1 VAGGTRKVART
12 ATLPAG
18 TGESASQ
25 APVDSLLVPADD
37 SLTDP
42 RPAYPP
48 PRHAMSLLGLEV
60 EQSDSGD
67 VRGWMPVTS
76 LTASPDGMPR
86 LAAVAMLVDALGGM
100 RSITASDPDWAFTA
114 DMSIHLLPA
123 GPTDLLQADL
133 HVRRRGRRTLVIE
146 AELLADGERP
156 AGSALL
162 TFAVVP
168 RPEHLV
174 NIVIEMTP
182 GRRLM
187 SRNSAHEQLVSN
199 YLDELEI
206 HANEPGRVTVELRP
220 VVSNTVGALHGAI
233 HASLIDEASVSLARS
248 HFGSDAITTDIHLAY
263 LELGR
268 LGPITATATAIGGPA
283 DGRLTAWVD
292 VRDGN
297 GALVSTATTQVVAS

>member
-1 VAGGTRKVART
+1 M
-12 ATLPAG
+12 
-18 TGESASQ
+18 
-25 APVDSLLVPADD
+25 PADD
-37 SLTDP
+37 VSADP

-48 PRHAMSLLGLEV
+48 PRHAMSLLALES
-60 EQSDSGD
+60 EQDEAGD
-67 VRGWMPVTS
+67 VRGWMPVTAFTS
-76 LTASPDGMPR
+76 SVDGMPR
-86 LAAVAMLVDALGGM
+86 LATVAMLVDALGGM

-123 GPTDLLQADL
+123 GPMEMLQADL

-174 NIVIEMTP
+174 NITINMTP
-182 GRRLM
+182 GRRM
-187 SRNSAHEQLVSN
+187 MNANSAHERLESN
-199 YLDELEI
+199 YFDELQL
-206 HANEPGRVTVELRP
+206 AAAAPGVVTIELRP
-220 VVSNTVGALHGAI
+220 VVCNTVGALHGAI
-233 HASLIDEASVSLARS
+233 HASLIDEASASLGRS
-248 HFGSDAITTDIHLAY
+248 MFGTDAITTDIHLAY

-268 LGPITATATAIGGPA
+268 VGPLTATATAIGDA
-283 DGRLTAWVD
+283 TNGRLTTAVE

-297 GALVSTATTQVVAS
+297 GELVSTATTEVVAQ

>member
-1 VAGGTRKVART
+1 
-12 ATLPAG
+12 
-18 TGESASQ
+18 
-25 APVDSLLVPADD
+25 
-37 SLTDP
+37 
-42 RPAYPP
+42 
-48 PRHAMSLLGLEV
+48 MSLLGLEV

-67 VRGWMPVTS
+67 VRGWMPVNAH
-76 LTASPDGMPR
+76 TASPDGMPR
-86 LAAVAMLVDALGGM
+86 LATVAMLVDALGGM

-174 NIVIEMTP
+174 NIVIDMTP

-187 SRNSAHEQLVSN
+187 SRNSAHETLTSD
-199 YLDELEI
+199 YLEELDLRAE
-206 HANEPGRVTVELRP
+206 APGRVSIELRP

-233 HASLIDEASVSLARS
+233 HASLIDEASASLARS
-248 HFGSDAITTDIHLAY
+248 QFGCDALTTDMHLAY

-268 LGPITATATAIGGPA
+268 IGPITATATAIGGVA
-283 DGRLTAWVD
+283 DGRLTASVE
-292 VRDGN
+292 VRDGH
-297 GALVSTATTQVVAS
+297 GALVSTATTEVVAS